1 MPMDVDTSI
10 YREDRDSI
18 FLRMFGRSPQT
29 RIIDLFLDNPFFEFT
44 RLEMVEALGMAKVT
58 MYNTIPL
65 IEQSGIIIHSR
76 KIGRSQLYRL
86 NADSEAVKNLRRMI
100 QDISFK
106 IADHELEALDSS
118 TIRTDM
124 PPQFET
130 MSDGQIKDKILSITE
145 K

>member
-1 MPMDVDTSI
+1 MVSSMEGDISF

-65 IEQSGIIIHSR
+65 IMQSGIIVSSR

-86 NADSEAVKNLRRMI
+86 NADSEAVKSLHKML
-100 QDISFK
+100 QDISLK
-106 IADHELEALDSS
+106 IAAHELEALDSS
-118 TIRTDM
+118 V
-124 PPQFET
+124 
-130 MSDGQIKDKILSITE
+130 IKADTPS
-145 K
+145 